1 MVLPG
6 VRMQAGIQKMIKR
19 MVIML
24 LLAAAA
30 FGGIY
35 GMKTMEDKKAR
46 SMMGPPP
53 PATVSTTVAAYDNWQ
68 PQLEAVGG
76 LRAVNGADLA
86 LEVSG
91 IVEELHFN
99 SGDEVKEGTVLVKLR
114 DDEDVSKLHSL
125 QAVVDLAV
133 ITYDRGMK
141 QLPSQTISQAAVDA
155 DKSELAAARANVAEQ
170 QALIDKKVIR
180 APFDGRLGI
189 RAVDLGQYLAAG
201 TIVVTLQSLDPIYL
215 DFFLPQQAL
224 DQIRIG
230 QAVSAKVDTY
240 PGQLFAGEISAIEPR
255 VDTASRN
262 VRVRATL
269 KNPDHKLLP
278 GMYATVD
285 IATGEPQRYVT
296 LPQTAITF
304 NAYGNTVYVVD
315 KGGPGANGQPQLT
328 ARQTF
333 VKTGE
338 TRGDQVAV
346 LEGVKDGET
355 VVTAGQLKL
364 RNGAPVAIDNSV
376 QPSNDAAPAPVGY

>member
-1 MVLPG
+1 MF
-6 VRMQAGIQKMIKR
+6 IR
-19 MVIML
+19 MVVML
-24 LLAAAA
+24 VLVVGVFAGL
-30 FGGIY
+30 G
-35 GMKTMEDKKAR
+35 GMKYLQVKEAMSK
-46 SMMGPPP
+46 MGPPP
-53 PATVSTTVAAYDNWQ
+53 PATISTTVAAFDDWQ
-68 PQLEAVGG
+68 PQLEAVGS

-86 LEVSG
+86 FEVPG
-91 IVEELHFN
+91 IVEEIHFN
-99 SGDEVKEGTVLVKLR
+99 SGDEVKAGTELIKLR

-133 ITYDRGMK
+133 ITYQRGMK

-155 DKSELAAARANVAEQ
+155 DKSELDAAHANVAEQ

-201 TIVVTLQSLDPIYL
+201 TTVVTLQSLDPIYV

-240 PGQLFAGEISAIEPR
+240 PGQLFAGEISAIEPK
-255 VDTASRN
+255 VDSASRN

-269 KNPDHKLLP
+269 KNPDHRLLP
-278 GMYATVD
+278 GMYATVN
-285 IATGEPQRYVT
+285 IATGDPQRFVT

-304 NAYGNTVYVVD
+304 NAYGNTVYIVD
-315 KGGPGANGQPQLT
+315 KGEAGADGQPRLT
-328 ARQTF
+328 VRQSF

-338 TRGDQVAV
+338 MRGDQIAV
-346 LEGVKDGET
+346 LDGVKEGET

-364 RNGAPVAIDNSV
+364 RNGVAVAVNNAI
-376 QPSNDAAPAPVGY
+376 QPSADANPTPAPAGN

>member
-1 MVLPG
+1 MFIRMIVMLVL
-6 VRMQAGIQKMIKR
+6 V
-19 MVIML
+19 
-24 LLAAAA
+24 AAA
-30 FGGIY
+30 FAGLG
-35 GMKTMEDKKAR
+35 GMKYLQIKEAMSK
-46 SMMGPPP
+46 MGPPP
-53 PATVSTTVAAYDNWQ
+53 PATVSTTVAALDDWQ
-68 PQLEAVGG
+68 PQLEAVGS

-86 LEVSG
+86 FEVPG
-91 IVEELHFN
+91 IVEEIHFN
-99 SGDEVKEGTVLVKLR
+99 SGDEVKAGTVLIKLR

-133 ITYDRGMK
+133 ITYQRGMK

-155 DKSELAAARANVAEQ
+155 DKSELDAARANVAEQ

-201 TIVVTLQSLDPIYL
+201 ATVVTLQSLDPIYV

-230 QAVSAKVDTY
+230 QAVSANVDTY
-240 PGQLFAGEISAIEPR
+240 PGQLFAGEISAIEPK
-255 VDTASRN
+255 VDSASRN
-262 VRVRATL
+262 VRVRAAL
-269 KNPDHKLLP
+269 ENPDRKLLP

-285 IATGEPQRYVT
+285 IATGAPQRYVT

-304 NAYGNTVYVVD
+304 NAYGNTVYIVD
-315 KGGPGANGQPQLT
+315 KGEAGADGQPQLSV
-328 ARQTF
+328 RQSF

-338 TRGDQVAV
+338 TRGDQIAV
-346 LEGVKDGET
+346 LDGVKEGET

-364 RNGAPVAIDNSV
+364 RNGAAVAVNNTV
-376 QPSNDAAPAPVGY
+376 QPSADANPTPALAGN

>member
-1 MVLPG
+1 
-6 VRMQAGIQKMIKR
+6 MQAGIHTMIKR
-19 MVIML
+19 MLIML
-24 LLAAAA
+24 LLAAAV

-35 GMKTMEDKKAR
+35 GMKMMQIKDAMSK
-46 SMMGPPP
+46 MGPPP
-53 PATVSTTVAAYDNWQ
+53 PSTVSTTVAAYDDWQ
-68 PQLEAVGG
+68 PQLESVGS

-91 IVEELHFN
+91 IVEEIHFN
-99 SGDEVKEGTVLVKLR
+99 SGDEVKQGTVLVKLR

-133 ITYDRGMK
+133 ITYQRGMK

-155 DKSELAAARANVAEQ
+155 DKSELDAARANVAEQ

-201 TIVVTLQSLDPIYL
+201 TVVVTLQSLDPIYL

-240 PGQLFAGEISAIEPR
+240 PGQIFPGEISAIEPK
-255 VDTASRN
+255 VEAASRN

-269 KNPDHKLLP
+269 KNADHKLLP

-285 IATGEPQRYVT
+285 IATGAPQRYVT

-304 NAYGNTVYVVD
+304 NAYGNTVYIVD
-315 KGGPGANGQPQLT
+315 KGAAGANGQPQLT
-328 ARQTF
+328 VRQSF

-355 VVTAGQLKL
+355 VVTSGQLKL
-364 RNGAPVAIDNSV
+364 RNGAPVAVDNSV
-376 QPSNDAAPAPVGY
+376 QPSADAAPTPVGY

>member
-1 MVLPG
+1 MF
-6 VRMQAGIQKMIKR
+6 IR
-19 MVIML
+19 MVVML
-24 LLAAAA
+24 VLVVGVFAGL
-30 FGGIY
+30 G
-35 GMKTMEDKKAR
+35 GMKYLQIKDAMSK
-46 SMMGPPP
+46 MGPPP
-53 PATVSTTVAAYDNWQ
+53 PATVSTTVAAFDDWQ
-68 PQLEAVGG
+68 PQLEAVGS

-86 LEVSG
+86 FEVPG
-91 IVEELHFN
+91 IVEEIHFN
-99 SGDEVKEGTVLVKLR
+99 SGDEVKAGTELIKLR

-133 ITYDRGMK
+133 ITYQRGIK

-155 DKSELAAARANVAEQ
+155 DKSELDAARANVAEQ
-170 QALIDKKVIR
+170 QALIDKKAIR

-201 TIVVTLQSLDPIYL
+201 ATVVTLQSLDPIYV

-230 QAVSAKVDTY
+230 QTVSAKVDTY
-240 PGQLFAGEISAIEPR
+240 PGQPFAGEISAIEPK
-255 VDTASRN
+255 VDSASRN

-269 KNPDHKLLP
+269 RNPDHLLLP

-285 IATGEPQRYVT
+285 IATGDPQRFVT

-304 NAYGNTVYVVD
+304 NAYGNTVYIVD
-315 KGGPGANGQPQLT
+315 KGEAGADGQPRLT
-328 ARQTF
+328 VRQSF

-338 TRGDQVAV
+338 TRGDQIAV
-346 LEGVKDGET
+346 LDGVKEGET

-364 RNGAPVAIDNSV
+364 RNGAAVAVNNTV
-376 QPSNDAAPAPVGY
+376 EPSADANPAPAPAGN

>member
-1 MVLPG
+1 MF
-6 VRMQAGIQKMIKR
+6 IR
-19 MVIML
+19 MVVML
-24 LLAAAA
+24 VLVVGVFAGL
-30 FGGIY
+30 G
-35 GMKTMEDKKAR
+35 GMKYLQIKDAMSK
-46 SMMGPPP
+46 MGPPP
-53 PATVSTTVAAYDNWQ
+53 PATVSTTVAAFDDWQ
-68 PQLEAVGG
+68 PQLEAVGS

-86 LEVSG
+86 FEVPG
-91 IVEELHFN
+91 IVEEIHFN
-99 SGDEVKEGTVLVKLR
+99 SGDEVKAGTELIKLR

-133 ITYDRGMK
+133 ITYQRGIK

-155 DKSELAAARANVAEQ
+155 DKSELDAARANVAEQ

-201 TIVVTLQSLDPIYL
+201 ATVVTLQSLDPIYV

-230 QAVSAKVDTY
+230 QTVSAKVDTY
-240 PGQLFAGEISAIEPR
+240 PGQPFAGEISAIEPK
-255 VDTASRN
+255 VDSASRN

-269 KNPDHKLLP
+269 RNPDHLLLP

-285 IATGEPQRYVT
+285 IATGDPQRFVT

-304 NAYGNTVYVVD
+304 NAYGNTVYIVD
-315 KGGPGANGQPQLT
+315 KGEAGADGQPRLT
-328 ARQTF
+328 VRQSF

-338 TRGDQVAV
+338 TRGDQIAV
-346 LEGVKDGET
+346 LDGVKEGET

-364 RNGAPVAIDNSV
+364 RNGAAVAVNNTV
-376 QPSNDAAPAPVGY
+376 EPSADANPAPAPAGN

>member
-1 MVLPG
+1 
-6 VRMQAGIQKMIKR
+6 MIKR

-24 LLAAAA
+24 LLAAAV
-30 FGGIY
+30 FGGLY
-35 GMKTMEDKKAR
+35 GMKMMQIKEAMSK
-46 SMMGPPP
+46 MGPPP
-53 PATVSTTVAAYDNWQ
+53 PATVSTTVAAYDDWQ

-76 LRAVNGADLA
+76 LRAVDGADLA
-86 LEVSG
+86 FEVSG
-91 IVEELHFN
+91 IVEEIHFN
-99 SGDEVKEGTVLVKLR
+99 SGDEVKQGTVLVKLR

-133 ITYDRGMK
+133 ITYQRGMK

-155 DKSELAAARANVAEQ
+155 DKSELDAARANVAEQ

-201 TIVVTLQSLDPIYL
+201 AVVVTLQSLDPIYL

-240 PGQLFAGEISAIEPR
+240 PGQRFSGEISAIEPK
-255 VDTASRN
+255 VDAASRN

-269 KNPDHKLLP
+269 ENPDRKLLP

-285 IATGEPQRYVT
+285 IATGQPQRYVT

-304 NAYGNTVYVVD
+304 NAYGNTVYIVD
-315 KGGPGANGQPQLT
+315 KGDVGADGQAQLT
-328 ARQTF
+328 VRQSF
-333 VKTGE
+333 VRTGE
-338 TRGDQVAV
+338 TRGDQVAI
-346 LEGVKDGET
+346 LDGVKDGET
-355 VVTAGQLKL
+355 VVTSGQLKL
-364 RNGAPVAIDNSV
+364 RNGIPIAVNNAV
-376 QPSNDAAPAPVGY
+376 QPSADAAPTPVGY

>member
-1 MVLPG
+1 MF
-6 VRMQAGIQKMIKR
+6 IR
-19 MVIML
+19 MVVML
-24 LLAAAA
+24 VLVVGVFAGL
-30 FGGIY
+30 G
-35 GMKTMEDKKAR
+35 GMKYLQIKDAMSK
-46 SMMGPPP
+46 MGPPP
-53 PATVSTTVAAYDNWQ
+53 PATVSTTVAAFDDWQ
-68 PQLEAVGG
+68 PQLEAVGS

-86 LEVSG
+86 FEVPG
-91 IVEELHFN
+91 IVEEIHFN
-99 SGDEVKEGTVLVKLR
+99 SGDEVKAGTELIKLR

-133 ITYDRGMK
+133 ITYQRGIK

-155 DKSELAAARANVAEQ
+155 DKSELDAARANVAEQ

-201 TIVVTLQSLDPIYL
+201 ATVVTLQSLDPIYV

-230 QAVSAKVDTY
+230 QTVSAKVDTY
-240 PGQLFAGEISAIEPR
+240 PGQPFAGEISAIEPK
-255 VDTASRN
+255 VDSASRN

-269 KNPDHKLLP
+269 RNPDHLLLP

-285 IATGEPQRYVT
+285 IATGDPQRFVT

-304 NAYGNTVYVVD
+304 NAYGNTVYIVD
-315 KGGPGANGQPQLT
+315 KGEAGADGQPRLT
-328 ARQTF
+328 VRQSF

-338 TRGDQVAV
+338 MRGDQIAV
-346 LEGVKDGET
+346 LDGVKEGET

-364 RNGAPVAIDNSV
+364 RNGVAVAVNNAI
-376 QPSNDAAPAPVGY
+376 QPSADANPTPAPAGN

>member
-1 MVLPG
+1 
-6 VRMQAGIQKMIKR
+6 MQAGIHTMIKR
-19 MVIML
+19 MLIML
-24 LLAAAA
+24 LLEAAV

-35 GMKTMEDKKAR
+35 GMKMMQIKDAMSK
-46 SMMGPPP
+46 MGPPP
-53 PATVSTTVAAYDNWQ
+53 PSTVSTTVAAYDDWQ
-68 PQLEAVGG
+68 PQLESVGS

-91 IVEELHFN
+91 IVEEIHFN
-99 SGDEVKEGTVLVKLR
+99 SGDEVKQGTVLVKLR

-133 ITYDRGMK
+133 ITYQRGMK

-155 DKSELAAARANVAEQ
+155 DKSELDAARANVAEQ

-201 TIVVTLQSLDPIYL
+201 TVVVTLQSLDPIYL

-240 PGQLFAGEISAIEPR
+240 PGQIFPGEISAIEPK
-255 VDTASRN
+255 VEAASRN

-269 KNPDHKLLP
+269 KNADHKLLP

-285 IATGEPQRYVT
+285 IATGAPQRYVT

-304 NAYGNTVYVVD
+304 NAYGNTVYIVD
-315 KGGPGANGQPQLT
+315 KGAAGANGQPQLT
-328 ARQTF
+328 VRQSF

-355 VVTAGQLKL
+355 VVTSGQLKL
-364 RNGAPVAIDNSV
+364 RNGAPVAVDNSV
-376 QPSNDAAPAPVGY
+376 QPSADAAPTPVGY

>member
-1 MVLPG
+1 MFIRMIVMLVL
-6 VRMQAGIQKMIKR
+6 V
-19 MVIML
+19 
-24 LLAAAA
+24 AAA
-30 FGGIY
+30 FAGLG
-35 GMKTMEDKKAR
+35 GMKYLQIKEAMSK
-46 SMMGPPP
+46 MGPPP
-53 PATVSTTVAAYDNWQ
+53 PATVSTTVAALDDWQ
-68 PQLEAVGG
+68 PQLEAVGS

-86 LEVSG
+86 FEVPG
-91 IVEELHFN
+91 IVEEIHFN
-99 SGDEVKEGTVLVKLR
+99 SGDEVKAGTVLIKLR

-133 ITYDRGMK
+133 ITYQRGMK

-155 DKSELAAARANVAEQ
+155 DKSELDAARANVAEQ

-201 TIVVTLQSLDPIYL
+201 ATVVTLQSLDPIYV

-230 QAVSAKVDTY
+230 QAVSANVDTY
-240 PGQLFAGEISAIEPR
+240 PGQLFAGEISAIEPK
-255 VDTASRN
+255 VDSASRN
-262 VRVRATL
+262 VRVRAAL
-269 KNPDHKLLP
+269 ENRDRKLLP

-285 IATGEPQRYVT
+285 IATGAPQRYVT

-304 NAYGNTVYVVD
+304 NAYGNTVYIVD
-315 KGGPGANGQPQLT
+315 KGEAGADGQPQLT
-328 ARQTF
+328 VRQSF

-338 TRGDQVAV
+338 TRGDQIAV
-346 LEGVKDGET
+346 LDGVKEGET

-364 RNGAPVAIDNSV
+364 RNGAAVAVNNTV
-376 QPSNDAAPAPVGY
+376 QPSADANPTPALAGN

>member
-1 MVLPG
+1 MF
-6 VRMQAGIQKMIKR
+6 IR
-19 MVIML
+19 MVVML
-24 LLAAAA
+24 VLVVGVFAGL
-30 FGGIY
+30 G
-35 GMKTMEDKKAR
+35 GMKYLQIKDAMSK
-46 SMMGPPP
+46 MGPPP
-53 PATVSTTVAAYDNWQ
+53 PATVSATVAAFDDWQ
-68 PQLEAVGG
+68 PQLEAVGS

-86 LEVSG
+86 FEVPG
-91 IVEELHFN
+91 IVEEIHFN
-99 SGDEVKEGTVLVKLR
+99 SGDEVKAGTELIKLR

-133 ITYDRGMK
+133 ITYQRGIK

-155 DKSELAAARANVAEQ
+155 DKSELDAARANVAEQ

-201 TIVVTLQSLDPIYL
+201 ATVVTLQSLDPIYV

-230 QAVSAKVDTY
+230 QTVSAKVDTY
-240 PGQLFAGEISAIEPR
+240 PGQPFAGEISAIEPK
-255 VDTASRN
+255 VDSASRN

-269 KNPDHKLLP
+269 RNPDHLLLP

-285 IATGEPQRYVT
+285 IATGDPQRFVT

-304 NAYGNTVYVVD
+304 NAYGNTVYIVD
-315 KGGPGANGQPQLT
+315 KGEAGADGQPRLT
-328 ARQTF
+328 VRQSF

-338 TRGDQVAV
+338 TRGDQIAV
-346 LEGVKDGET
+346 LDGVKEGET

-364 RNGAPVAIDNSV
+364 RNGAAVAVNNTV
-376 QPSNDAAPAPVGY
+376 EPSADANPAPAPAGN

>member
-1 MVLPG
+1 MFIRMIVMLVL
-6 VRMQAGIQKMIKR
+6 V
-19 MVIML
+19 
-24 LLAAAA
+24 AAA
-30 FGGIY
+30 FAGLG
-35 GMKTMEDKKAR
+35 GMKYLQIKEAMSK
-46 SMMGPPP
+46 MGPPP
-53 PATVSTTVAAYDNWQ
+53 PATVSTTVAALDDWQ
-68 PQLEAVGG
+68 PQLEAVGS

-86 LEVSG
+86 FEVPG
-91 IVEELHFN
+91 IVEEIHFN
-99 SGDEVKEGTVLVKLR
+99 SGDEVKAGTVLIKLR

-133 ITYDRGMK
+133 ITYQRGMK

-155 DKSELAAARANVAEQ
+155 DKSELDAARANVAEQ

-201 TIVVTLQSLDPIYL
+201 ATVVTLQSLDPIYV

-230 QAVSAKVDTY
+230 QAVSANVDTY
-240 PGQLFAGEISAIEPR
+240 PGQLFAGEISAIEPK
-255 VDTASRN
+255 VDSASRN
-262 VRVRATL
+262 VRVRAAL
-269 KNPDHKLLP
+269 ENPDHKLLP

-285 IATGEPQRYVT
+285 IATGAPQRYVT

-304 NAYGNTVYVVD
+304 NAYGNTVYIVD
-315 KGGPGANGQPQLT
+315 KGEAGADGQPQLT
-328 ARQTF
+328 VRQSF

-338 TRGDQVAV
+338 TRGDQIAV
-346 LEGVKDGET
+346 LDGVKEGET

-364 RNGAPVAIDNSV
+364 RNGAAVAVNNTV
-376 QPSNDAAPAPVGY
+376 QPSADANPTPALAGN

>member
-1 MVLPG
+1 
-6 VRMQAGIQKMIKR
+6 MIKR
-19 MVIML
+19 MLIML
-24 LLAAAA
+24 LLAGAVI
-30 FGGIY
+30 GGIG
-35 GMKTMEDKKAR
+35 GMKMMQIKGAMSK
-46 SMMGPPP
+46 MGPPP
-53 PATVSTTVAAYDNWQ
+53 PSTVSTTVAAFDNWQ
-68 PQLEAVGG
+68 PKLEAVGS

-86 LEVSG
+86 FEVPG

-99 SGDEVKEGTVLVKLR
+99 SGDEVKAGTVLIQLR
-114 DDEDVSKLHSL
+114 SDEDVSKLHSL

-133 ITYDRGMK
+133 ITYERGMK

-201 TIVVTLQSLDPIYL
+201 TTVVTLQSLDPIYV
-215 DFFLPQQAL
+215 DFFLPQQCL

-230 QAVSAKVDTY
+230 QAVTANVDTY
-240 PGQLFAGEISAIEPR
+240 PGQSFAGEITAIEPK
-255 VDTASRN
+255 VDWASRN
-262 VRVRATL
+262 VRVRASL

-304 NAYGNTVYVVD
+304 NAYGDTVYVVD
-315 KGGPGANGQPQLT
+315 KGEPGANGQPQLT

-338 TRGDQVAV
+338 TRGDQIAI
-346 LEGVKDGET
+346 LEGIKEGET
-355 VVTAGQLKL
+355 VVTSGQLKL
-364 RNGAPVAIDNSV
+364 RNGAPVAVNNSV
-376 QPSNDAAPAPVGY
+376 QPSADAAPTPVGY

>member
-1 MVLPG
+1 MF
-6 VRMQAGIQKMIKR
+6 IR
-19 MVIML
+19 MVVML
-24 LLAAAA
+24 VLVVGVFAGL
-30 FGGIY
+30 G
-35 GMKTMEDKKAR
+35 GMKYLQIKEAMSK
-46 SMMGPPP
+46 MGPPP
-53 PATVSTTVAAYDNWQ
+53 PATVSTTVAAFDDWQ
-68 PQLEAVGG
+68 PQLEAVGS

-86 LEVSG
+86 FEVPG
-91 IVEELHFN
+91 IVEEIHFN
-99 SGDEVKEGTVLVKLR
+99 SGDEVKAGTELIKLR

-133 ITYDRGMK
+133 ITYQRGMK

-155 DKSELAAARANVAEQ
+155 DKSELDAARANVAEQ

-201 TIVVTLQSLDPIYL
+201 TTVVTLQSLDPIYV

-240 PGQLFAGEISAIEPR
+240 PGQLFAGEISAIEPK
-255 VDTASRN
+255 VDSASRN

-269 KNPDHKLLP
+269 KNPDHRLLP

-285 IATGEPQRYVT
+285 IATGDPQRFVT

-304 NAYGNTVYVVD
+304 NAYGNTVYIVD
-315 KGGPGANGQPQLT
+315 KGEAGADGQPRLT
-328 ARQTF
+328 VRQSF

-338 TRGDQVAV
+338 TRGDQIAV
-346 LEGVKDGET
+346 LDGVKEGET

-364 RNGAPVAIDNSV
+364 RNGAAVAVNNAV
-376 QPSNDAAPAPVGY
+376 QPSADANPTPAPSSGN

>member
-1 MVLPG
+1 MFIRMIVMLVL
-6 VRMQAGIQKMIKR
+6 V
-19 MVIML
+19 
-24 LLAAAA
+24 AAA
-30 FGGIY
+30 FAGLG
-35 GMKTMEDKKAR
+35 GMKYLQIKEAMSK
-46 SMMGPPP
+46 MGPPP
-53 PATVSTTVAAYDNWQ
+53 PATVSTTVAALDDWQ
-68 PQLEAVGG
+68 PQLEAVGS

-86 LEVSG
+86 FEVPG
-91 IVEELHFN
+91 IVEEIHFN
-99 SGDEVKEGTVLVKLR
+99 SGDEVKAGTVLIKLR

-133 ITYDRGMK
+133 ITYQRGMK

-155 DKSELAAARANVAEQ
+155 DKSELDAARANVAEQ

-201 TIVVTLQSLDPIYL
+201 ATVVTLQSLDPIYV

-230 QAVSAKVDTY
+230 QAVSANVDTY
-240 PGQLFAGEISAIEPR
+240 PGQLFAGEISAIEPK
-255 VDTASRN
+255 VDSASRN
-262 VRVRATL
+262 VRVRAAL
-269 KNPDHKLLP
+269 ENPDRKLLP

-285 IATGEPQRYVT
+285 IATGAPQRYVT

-304 NAYGNTVYVVD
+304 NAYGNTVYIVD
-315 KGGPGANGQPQLT
+315 KGEAGADGQPQLT
-328 ARQTF
+328 VRQSF

-338 TRGDQVAV
+338 TRGDQIAV
-346 LEGVKDGET
+346 LDGVKEGET

-364 RNGAPVAIDNSV
+364 RNGAAVAVNNTV
-376 QPSNDAAPAPVGY
+376 QPSADANPTPALAGN